1 MTIPYPPQSEVS
13 AYLPR
18 REPEP
23 SRLKAVLVILGAFVV
38 AGVGSGLAWPH
49 LVPQVQMV
57 MTDIGPFPVSE
68 AEAGQLMAMDGSY
81 AALAGIL
88 GLLLGTTLFTI
99 FQRRG
104 PAVVVALAIGAGLA
118 AALALTVGSYLSGG
132 ELVLA
137 WQPHAEVGTQ
147 LNAPLGLHAYGVM
160 LIWPIA
166 ALAPIVPLVW
176 LTWRERW
183 GAERAVHTSQ
193 DSGEPAPPSV
203 Q

>member
-1 MTIPYPPQSEVS
+1 MTIPYPPQSEFS

-18 REPEP
+18 REREP
-23 SRLKAVLVILGAFVV
+23 SRLKAVLVILGVFVL
-38 AGVGSGLAWPH
+38 AGVGSGLVWPH

-57 MTDIGPFPVSE
+57 MTDVGPFPLSE
-68 AEAGQLMAMDGSY
+68 AEAGQLMAMDGTY

-88 GLLLGTTLFTI
+88 GLLLGTTLFMI

-104 PAVVVALAIGAGLA
+104 PAVVVAMAIGAGLA
-118 AALALTVGSYLSGG
+118 AALALTVGSYLAGG

-137 WQPHAEVGTQ
+137 WQPHAEVGTE
-147 LNAPLGLHAYGVM
+147 LAAPLGLHAYGVM

-183 GAERAVHTSQ
+183 GAERVVHTSQ
-193 DSGEPAPPSV
+193 DSDEPAPRPV